1 MKPALSTKIGE
12 TLAHIQDF
20 FDSLIHFGVK
30 RAKEVKKEI
39 DESRNGNSSVFG
51 KLLGFISEMG
61 DSFYNKYTEIKSEK
75 ERDKEN

>member
-1 MKPALSTKIGE
+1 MKPALPTRIGE

-39 DESRNGNSSVFG
+39 DQSSNGNSSIFG
-51 KLLGFISEMG
+51 KLLGFFSEMG
-61 DSFYNKYTEIKSEK
+61 DSFYRKYTEIKSEK
-75 ERDKEN
+75 DSDKD